1 MIHSAS
7 LDLPP
12 PPAGRSHAPHPFR
25 GRRPC
30 VDDSLGKP
38 RSCVPRPV
46 PDAAYS
52 DDHLGVLGILLDLGT
67 QPLHVHVHQPGVGR
81 VPISPHLLQ
90 QHLAGEHLA
99 RLAGQGDQQVE
110 LQRGERDLFAV
121 PGDLVPGY
129 VDVHVG
135 HPQPLGRAD
144 IGAPQPSPDPGG
156 ELLGLERL
164 HHVVVGARLQA
175 QHHVDGVGLRGEHDD
190 RDAGLTPDLLAHV
203 QPGHPRQHQVQQD
216 QVRVHVPER
225 LECLRPVPDDG
236 GVEALPAQH
245 DGQHLGESGVVVD
258 HQHTCFH
265 AVHGDILHRWAG
277 ADALGR
283 ARFAGAGPG
292 GGRSSEAIRPAA
304 RACDDGAVSVPGYP
318 RPDPHDGPPDG
329 WLAAQPGPIPLRP
342 LNVGAILAVAVT
354 VVRRNMLPLCL
365 AAFAV
370 AALSSAAT
378 VGVLAAAGS
387 LRSYAEATWL
397 ADLLQGGTSVPA
409 SILVSALAG
418 LMVSLIGAQAVAGM
432 ATAYAGALAQ
442 GRDGRGAVSERL
454 GGRWPAL
461 LGVSV
466 IVGVLVAVGLM
477 LLVVPGVLAY
487 LVMALAASVVAME
500 RSGVAESLKRSVVL
514 SRGHRGRIF
523 GALVLALLIGTIGG
537 AVVTT
542 VASAPFGQQDAVAAL
557 LITQGIGAVVGAFTG
572 AWTGAVVALLYID
585 VRIRSERLDYALRV
599 AAASDRQRAR
609 QHPGGG
615 FNPPPAPA

>member
-1 MIHSAS
+1 M
-7 LDLPP
+7 
-12 PPAGRSHAPHPFR
+12 
-25 GRRPC
+25 
-30 VDDSLGKP
+30 
-38 RSCVPRPV
+38 
-46 PDAAYS
+46 
-52 DDHLGVLGILLDLGT
+52 
-67 QPLHVHVHQPGVGR
+67 
-81 VPISPHLLQ
+81 
-90 QHLAGEHLA
+90 
-99 RLAGQGDQQVE
+99 
-110 LQRGERDLFAV
+110 
-121 PGDLVPGY
+121 
-129 VDVHVG
+129 
-135 HPQPLGRAD
+135 
-144 IGAPQPSPDPGG
+144 
-156 ELLGLERL
+156 
-164 HHVVVGARLQA
+164 
-175 QHHVDGVGLRGEHDD
+175 
-190 RDAGLTPDLLAHV
+190 
-203 QPGHPRQHQVQQD
+203 
-216 QVRVHVPER
+216 
-225 LECLRPVPDDG
+225 
-236 GVEALPAQH
+236 
-245 DGQHLGESGVVVD
+245 
-258 HQHTCFH
+258 
-265 AVHGDILHRWAG
+265 
-277 ADALGR
+277 
-283 ARFAGAGPG
+283 
-292 GGRSSEAIRPAA
+292 
-304 RACDDGAVSVPGYP
+304 SVPGYP

-354 VVRRNMLPLCL
+354 VVRHNMLPLCL

-461 LGVSV
+461 LAVSV
-466 IVGVLVAVGLM
+466 VVGVLVAAGLM
-477 LLVVPGVLAY
+477 LLVVPGVLGY

-514 SRGHRGRIF
+514 TRGHRGRIF
-523 GALVLALLIGTIGG
+523 GALVLALLIGTFGG

-615 FNPPPAPA
+615 FNPPPAPAG